1 MFIYTPEVQIS
12 LEQTMK
18 CSVIQWVWF
27 N

>member
-18 CSVIQWVWF
+18 CSVIQWVWI